1 MILLPPPGSM
11 GMGVRKCKTGAL
23 ERGQPGTMGLG
34 QSKSIDELVS
44 KQARAAAAE
53 PSPTKSNELATSERE
68 KVSSEAAVEATQ
80 RPFPST
86 FVDEAVEGATSKVP
100 EMSFFENRIFSSLA
114 STFAGFDGALY
125 ANCRYGHCW
134 KKRARRSGI

>member
-1 MILLPPPGSM
+1 MILLHALGSL

-23 ERGQPGTMGLG
+23 KRGQPGTTGLS

-44 KQARAAAAE
+44 KQARAAVAE
-53 PSPTKSNELATSERE
+53 PSPTKTNELATSERE
-68 KVSSEAAVEATQ
+68 KASSEAAVEATQ

-86 FVDEAVEGATSKVP
+86 FVDEEGSTSKVP
-100 EMSFFENRIFSSLA
+100 DMRFFENRIFSSLA
-114 STFAGFDGALY
+114 STFAGFDGVLH